1 MMIMEWHIMVIICV
15 LSGFMLIM
23 LIWDWYDRHKAHKD
37 AYIKDKDWLL
47 MEDNTKDIYNT
58 SFAKTRY
65 IRPGSYIQD
74 IGCYQPVYDESTGA
88 IRIMNNSDAAGEP
101 CSVSPI
107 TLSGELKE
115 TIKKQKG
122 EN

>member
-1 MMIMEWHIMVIICV
+1 MVMEWYIMVIICV

-23 LIWDWYDRHKAHKD
+23 LIWDWYDRHKAQKD
-37 AYIKDKDWLL
+37 AYIKDKEWLL
-47 MEDNTKDIYNT
+47 MEDNTKDIYNK
-58 SFAKTRY
+58 SFAKAKY

-74 IGCYQPVYDESTGA
+74 INCYQPIYDESTGV
-88 IRIMNNSDAAGEP
+88 IRIVDNSNAAGEP

-107 TLSGELKE
+107 KLSNELKE

>member
-1 MMIMEWHIMVIICV
+1 MIMEWHIMVIICV

-23 LIWDWYDRHKAHKD
+23 LIWDWYDRHKVHKN

-65 IRPGSYIQD
+65 IRPGSYVQD
-74 IGCYQPVYDESTGA
+74 INSCQTVYDESMGV
-88 IRIMNNSDAAGEP
+88 IRIIDNSETAGKP

-107 TLSGELKE
+107 TLSDELKE
-115 TIKKQKG
+115 TIKKKKG
-122 EN
+122 EK

>member
-1 MMIMEWHIMVIICV
+1 MDISPLFVFILTCILYC
-15 LSGFMLIM
+15 LMLIM
-23 LIWDWYDRHKAHKD
+23 NVLEWYDNYRKRKTMF
-37 AYIKDKDWLL
+37 IKDKDWLL

-65 IRPGSYIQD
+65 VRPGSYIQD
-74 IGCYQPVYDESTGA
+74 VSCYQPVYNEKSGV
-88 IRIMNNSDAAGEP
+88 IRIIDNSDAAGEP

-107 TLSGELKE
+107 TLSDELKE